1 MIKDRLNI
9 ILMFAVLFFTAFPY
23 LTFWIS
29 PVPESYLQPF
39 CLLSAILVVILNIRY
54 FKKHVSS
61 NDLRIIAFFL
71 FGLIVILLN
80 MFMRNQLQTT
90 LNGGYL
96 APIIFFIQYFAY
108 KMIIKKLKKIHIIF
122 EISIIIYLFVGLMQ
136 IAIDADFLTSL
147 VGGNKTGLYGV
158 DGGRGTISLAS
169 EPSYYA
175 FHMIALS
182 SVVALFGRTKFAMLG
197 LIQVLLIA
205 ISATGALIMA
215 VAFISWQF
223 YVARLKD
230 KFFSII
236 AIIVSGCIL
245 VTILP
250 AETRLMSLSE
260 RLINGDFAYFFM
272 EDEST
277 SIRLAHAILPY
288 FYAASNYFM
297 PLSFFEASWATYLM
311 RLDTTWFAD
320 TLENS
325 RIINGIGEIL
335 VLYGLFV
342 VPFLYKFIKVILF
355 SKTDIKPDITF
366 YKLCMLLVL
375 CASFSF
381 ATPIVA
387 LFYALLENNVY
398 KLKNLKSNYD

>member
-1 MIKDRLNI
+1 MIKDRLNF
-9 ILMFAVLFFTAFPY
+9 ILMHAVLIFTVFPY

-29 PVPESYLQPF
+29 PMPDSYLQPF
-39 CLLSAILVVILNIRY
+39 CLASTLLVVIFNIRY

-61 NDLRIIAFFL
+61 NDLKIIAFFL

-80 MFMRNQLQTT
+80 MFMRNQLQAT

-108 KMIIKKLKKIHIIF
+108 KIIIKKLENIYIIF
-122 EISIIIYLFVGLMQ
+122 EISIIIYLFVGIIQ
-136 IAIDADFLTSL
+136 ISIDADFLTSL

-182 SVVALFGRTKFAMLG
+182 SVVALLGRTKFAMLG

-205 ISATGALIMA
+205 ISATGALIMT

-223 YVARLKD
+223 YVARVKD
-230 KFFSII
+230 KIISIV
-236 AIIVSGCIL
+236 AIVASGFIL
-245 VTILP
+245 ITILP
-250 AETRLMSLSE
+250 AETRLISLSE
-260 RLINGDFAYFFM
+260 RLINGDFAYFIA

-297 PLSFFEASWATYLM
+297 PMSFFEASWATYLM

-342 VPFLYKFIKVILF
+342 IPFLYKFIKVILF
-355 SKTDIKPDITF
+355 SKTDIKQDIIF

-381 ATPIVA
+381 TTPIVA
-387 LFYALLENNVY
+387 LFYALLENNACE
-398 KLKNLKSNYD
+398 LKKSKI